1 VLVGKR
7 DPYLPY
13 IFRSSSEANPISNF
27 KSFEYAPGGL
37 TIVDTQGFSFQDPEN
52 IYIAFRGTEI
62 RPRDILTDLSA
73 TSTSFPFGPGT
84 VHSGFSDAFAAVV
97 PQLTEFLSNCDKSK
111 NVILCGHSLG
121 GALATLCAAWVRQT
135 TPRQVMLYTFG
146 SPRVGC
152 RDFVEHYS
160 KTASFPAF
168 RVANPTDIVP
178 SVPWDTAGGDL
189 DKFENSLVVMENPR
203 GWILADLKAS
213 SETMRYQHFGTPVSL
228 RSPGYTIVDSP
239 AAMDGEF
246 AHGVRS
252 EWRWMSLKEFV
263 GSRIETNIRHHYID
277 EYLRL
282 LWTDFHDDCRN
293 WAHGDPAPFQRQ
305 LQQVNADLADLGPQI
320 VKEQVT
326 VYAPHPIAEPDASG
340 TAFSRRSDMTSPDRL
355 KALELQRSQLQ
366 FQADTLR
373 LRAQGATAEER
384 NASLLRLTR
393 RPMDKSLN
401 RELLYQADAK

>member
-1 VLVGKR
+1 M
-7 DPYLPY
+7 
-13 IFRSSSEANPISNF
+13 F
-27 KSFEYAPGGL
+27 
-37 TIVDTQGFSFQDPEN
+37 GFG
-52 IYIAFRGTEI
+52 R
-62 RPRDILTDLSA
+62 
-73 TSTSFPFGPGT
+73 

-97 PQLTEFLSNCDKSK
+97 PQLTEILSLCDKAK
-111 NVILCGHSLG
+111 NVIVCGHSLG
-121 GALATLCAAWVRQT
+121 GALATLCAAWIRQT
-135 TPRQVMLYTFG
+135 TSRQVMLYTFG

-246 AHGVRS
+246 AHGVHND
-252 EWRWMSLKEFV
+252 WRWMSLTEFIE
-263 GSRIETNIRHHYID
+263 SRIETNIRHHYID

-305 LQQVNADLADLGPQI
+305 LQQVNADLAEIEPQI
-320 VKEQVT
+320 LKEQVA

-340 TAFSRRSDMTSPDRL
+340 TAFSRRSDVTSPDRL